1 MKKTTIKTKDQ
12 SIIPGKEDG
21 IINFIKSLSLTS
33 KVFIGNEFKNE
44 IILDI
49 SLDKSGRLIY
59 EGIHGPFAVNN
70 SDEIW
75 YFED

>member
-1 MKKTTIKTKDQ
+1 MKKILKSKDQ
-12 SIIPGKEDG
+12 SILPGREEMIADV
-21 IINFIKSLSLTS
+21 IKNVSARA
-33 KVFIGNEFKNE
+33 KVFIGSEFKNE
-44 IILDI
+44 VILDI
-49 SLDKSGRLIY
+49 SLDKSGRLTY